1 MSYCR
6 RAAQRDGPPFFSAGA
21 QTPPEKW
28 AREAPPADAESR
40 HRAATSAEAFL
51 DYSPGGQP
59 EESPRPTASRTP
71 PVAERQ
77 NYETFP
83 SISSTVNYLLVLK
96 KTIFLPTILR
106 YFYIDTNVFLIRGRF
121 LVGAAAQN
129 PGAADSGK
137 SAALPTGSAI
147 GQCFDHPPTQPVSCK
162 KLEKKHVQHHTNWYR
177 GQVETACTELVSR
190 RTVSLFVQ

>member
-1 MSYCR
+1 MISCQATIPDTVQHPSFKPTYEIRILAELSYCR

-121 LVGAAAQN
+121 PAGEAARS

-137 SAALPTGSAI
+137 SAALPMGAATAEPPI
-147 GQCFDHPPTQPVSCK
+147 TDHHISQ
-162 KLEKKHVQHHTNWYR
+162 
-177 GQVETACTELVSR
+177 
-190 RTVSLFVQ
+190 

>member
-96 KTIFLPTILR
+96 KTMAGLAQLPGRGIPGQHSFLEPVVWFRRQFMPTRATRPLATARDLAAFYQLSYAIFISIR
-106 YFYIDTNVFLIRGRF
+106 MYF
-121 LVGAAAQN
+121 
-129 PGAADSGK
+129 
-137 SAALPTGSAI
+137 
-147 GQCFDHPPTQPVSCK
+147 
-162 KLEKKHVQHHTNWYR
+162 
-177 GQVETACTELVSR
+177 
-190 RTVSLFVQ
+190 